1 MKKVSKKEKL
11 QKAIA
16 LSLVLTSV
24 YCSPVFAEGNNN
36 DGEDKNESA
45 AVTDSHYTDTYSGN
59 DGLPGGPEYTGE
71 NGGNGGKMVVEL
83 TGSENVSNAIS
94 FEASGGNGS
103 EGKRQ
108 KTDSDIGYGGNGGNG
123 GDAVLNLKISGE
135 AVEHQAVELAATGGN
150 GAAAGDGAYDHKV
163 TLTANDVLGNGGA
176 GGRAE
181 VGITVAAASYQA
193 GDITLSAAGGNGADG
208 KTTHSIDH
216 PADKTGERVGGGGR
230 GGSASAAGFIL
241 TADSSSV
248 KSVTAADVKIKET
261 GGTGG
266 KAPASN

>member
-1 MKKVSKKEKL
+1 MSKKEKL

-123 GDAVLNLKISGE
+123 GDAVLNLKS
-135 AVEHQAVELAATGGN
+135 AV
-150 GAAAGDGAYDHKV
+150 K
-163 TLTANDVLGNGGA
+163 
-176 GGRAE
+176 R
-181 VGITVAAASYQA
+181 
-193 GDITLSAAGGNGADG
+193 
-208 KTTHSIDH
+208 
-216 PADKTGERVGGGGR
+216 
-230 GGSASAAGFIL
+230 
-241 TADSSSV
+241 
-248 KSVTAADVKIKET
+248 
-261 GGTGG
+261 
-266 KAPASN
+266 